1 MPFHCNEAGSKV
13 CRQVQSRIG
22 PACLSV
28 HDKCIRGLPG
38 ALSHLARWQ
47 SQASSINSSSSS
59 SGGRSSQVNWHSV
72 RSTLYDTSGSFITV
86 SITGPFVACLFCL
99 FLCPSLRRLGEFAA
113 VVGHQASASSS
124 SSSISMAS
132 TSPTRQTKKCARQG
146 SPVSSGRTE
155 QPSRSIHY

>member
-99 FLCPSLRRLGEFAA
+99 FLCPSLRE
-113 VVGHQASASSS
+113 
-124 SSSISMAS
+124 
-132 TSPTRQTKKCARQG
+132 TRRVC
-146 SPVSSGRTE
+146 SSGGTSGISQQQQYQHGQHIANPTNKKVRPSR
-155 QPSRSIHY
+155 QPSEQW